1 VSVAR
6 RIPTNTPL
14 QALVTLNDPV
24 YSEAA
29 RALAKRVLAIPAA
42 RLPRA
47 RGHAADE
54 NASEEIAARLNYAG
68 RLVLSRDLT
77 PEELADVRAYHDSER
92 RRGSSPQAMRAVAS
106 LLLNLDAAMNR

>member
-1 VSVAR
+1 M
-6 RIPTNTPL
+6 PTNTPL

-29 RALAKRVLAIPAA
+29 RALAKRVLALPASQL
-42 RLPRA
+42 RRA
-47 RGHAADE
+47 SE
-54 NASEEIAARLNYAG
+54 NASDEIEARLGYAG

-77 PEELADVRAYHDSER
+77 VEELADVRAYHDSER
-92 RRGSSPQAMRAVAS
+92 RGRSSLQAMAAVAV